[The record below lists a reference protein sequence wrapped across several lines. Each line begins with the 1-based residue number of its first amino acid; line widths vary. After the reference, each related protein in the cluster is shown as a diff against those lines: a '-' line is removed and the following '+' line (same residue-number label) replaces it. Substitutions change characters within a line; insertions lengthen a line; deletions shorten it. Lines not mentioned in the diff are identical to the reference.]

1 MTESSSPAMFAEDDF
16 FQISALQHY
25 VYCPR
30 QCALIHVEDVWK
42 ENVFTV
48 RGDILHEKVDTDT
61 YESRGTIK
69 TVRGL
74 KIHSFRLGISGRCDV
89 VEFLRQ
95 TGPAKRDPAIFKWQT
110 MREMSVAAVG
120 QSFLIVP
127 VEFKAGKPKDD
138 ISDKVQLCAQ
148 ALCLEEMLNTSVKHG
163 AFFYA
168 KIRRRVQVEIDEDL
182 RKQTEEIISSV
193 REIMINKRTP
203 AADYSA
209 KCRNC
214 SLEPVCLPKA
224 MSDRK
229 LKMYLKN
236 LYEKTP

>member
-1 MTESSSPAMFAEDDF
+1 MTESSLLNMYTEDDF

-30 QCALIHVEDVWK
+30 QCALIHVEDVWQ

-61 YESRGTIK
+61 YESRGAIK

-89 VEFLRQ
+89 VEFRGKSDAEGFLHR
-95 TGPAKRDPAIFKWQT
+95 GNLLPGL
-110 MREMSVAAVG
+110 SV
-120 QSFLIVP
+120 IP
-127 VEFKAGKPKDD
+127 VEFKSGEPKDD

-148 ALCLEEMLNTSVKHG
+148 ALCLEEMMNTPVNHG
-163 AFFYA
+163 TFFYG
-168 KIRRRVQVEIDEDL
+168 KIRRRVQVEIDDEL
-182 RKQTEEIISSV
+182 RKQTEEIISNV
-193 REIMINKRTP
+193 RELITNKRTP
-203 AADYSA
+203 PAEYST

-214 SLEPVCLPKA
+214 SLESVCMPKA
-224 MSDRK
+224 MNNRK

-236 LYEKTP
+236 LYTA